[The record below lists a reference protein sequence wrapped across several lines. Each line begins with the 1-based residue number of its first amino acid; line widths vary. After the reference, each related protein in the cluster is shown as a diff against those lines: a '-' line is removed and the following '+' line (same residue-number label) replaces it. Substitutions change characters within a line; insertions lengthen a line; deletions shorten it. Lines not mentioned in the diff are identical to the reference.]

1 MGLDALTPDLKV
13 GLTGGIGSGKT
24 TVSNLF
30 AALGVPIIDADVIA
44 RELVEPGQPAY
55 REVIRE
61 FGDEIV
67 DDRGELRRDALRR
80 IVFSEPGRKGRLE
93 AILHPRVRDEIERRV
108 NQSDFSY
115 CIISIPL
122 LFETGRESSVD
133 RILVVDVPEG
143 IQLSRAYKR
152 DGANEEA
159 IRKIM
164 ATQATRELRLA
175 GADDIIHN
183 NLDLEHLRRQVNL
196 LHDKYLVIAS
206 NSLQ

>member
-1 MGLDALTPDLKV
+1 MTPSLKV

-30 AALGVPIIDADVIA
+30 SDLGVPIIDADVIA
-44 RELVEPGQPAY
+44 RELVRPGQPAY
-55 REVIRE
+55 HEVIRE
-61 FGDEIV
+61 FGEDIV
-67 DDRGELRRDALRR
+67 DDQGELRRAALRR

-93 AILHPRVRDEIERRV
+93 AILHPLVRNGIEQRASLA
-108 NQSDFSY
+108 NFSY
-115 CIISIPL
+115 CIISIAL

-133 RILVVDVPEG
+133 RILVVDAPES
-143 IQLSRAYKR
+143 IQLSRACAR
-152 DGANEEA
+152 DGVKEDA

-164 ATQATRELRLA
+164 TAQTTRAQRLA

-183 NLDLEHLRRQVNL
+183 DLDLENLRRQVNL

>member
-1 MGLDALTPDLKV
+1 MGLDALTPSLKV

-30 AALGVPIIDADVIA
+30 ADLGVPIIDADIIA
-44 RELVEPGQPAY
+44 RELVEPGRPAH

-61 FGDEIV
+61 FGGDIV
-67 DDRGELRRDALRR
+67 NDLGELRRDVLRR

-93 AILHPRVRDEIERRV
+93 AILHPLVREAIEQRASLV
-108 NQSDFSY
+108 NSAY
-115 CIISIPL
+115 CIISITL
-122 LFETGRESSVD
+122 LFETGGESSVD
-133 RILVVDVPEG
+133 RILVVDVPEN
-143 IQLSRAYKR
+143 IQLSRACAR
-152 DGANEEA
+152 DATNENA

-164 ATQATRELRLA
+164 ATQATRAQRLA

-183 NLDLEHLRRQVNL
+183 DLDLDHLRRQVTL

>member
-1 MGLDALTPDLKV
+1 MGLDALTSLKV

-30 AALGVPIIDADVIA
+30 SDLGVPIIDADVIA
-44 RELVEPGQPAY
+44 RELVKPEQPAY
-55 REVIRE
+55 HEVIRE
-61 FGDEIV
+61 FGGDIV
-67 DDRGELRRDALRR
+67 DDQGELRRDALRR
-80 IVFSEPGRKGRLE
+80 IVFSEPERKGRLE
-93 AILHPRVRDEIERRV
+93 AILHPLVRNEIEQRADLA
-108 NQSDFSY
+108 NFAY

-122 LFETGRESSVD
+122 LFETNGASSVD
-133 RILVVDVPEG
+133 RILVVDTPED
-143 IQLSRAYKR
+143 IQLSRACAR
-152 DGANEEA
+152 DGSKEDA

-164 ATQATRELRLA
+164 ASQATRTQRLA

-183 NLDLEHLRRQVNL
+183 DLDLEHLRRQVNL